1 MARLLT
7 ATNLTRGVSLAQS
20 TRLADTFSSRL
31 VGLLA
36 DKTLP
41 AGAGIWIVP
50 CNSIHSFGMRF
61 TFDALFLDKNLR
73 VVHLIPE
80 MKPWRASKIVF
91 SAHGV
96 LELPAG
102 LISQTATALG
112 DQLEIS
118 GSPSPG

>member
-36 DKTLP
+36 DKTHP
-41 AGAGIWIVP
+41 AGARIWIVP